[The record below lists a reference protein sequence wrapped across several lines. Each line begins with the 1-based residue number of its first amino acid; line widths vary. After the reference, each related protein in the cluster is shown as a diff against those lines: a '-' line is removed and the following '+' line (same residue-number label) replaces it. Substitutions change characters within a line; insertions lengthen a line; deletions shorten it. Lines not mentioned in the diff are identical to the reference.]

1 MQSHDVFLLCFQR
14 ATTASGRKIKV
25 LMIFHDI
32 KLIGMSLQ
40 SFNESRLRAN
50 RL

>member
-14 ATTASGRKIKV
+14 ATTASVGKIKV

-32 KLIGMSLQ
+32 KIDRDV
-40 SFNESRLRAN
+40 FTIF
-50 RL
+50 